1 MKIQLNWEQILVNS
15 AGLRGARTTFWQPSP
30 GEWLPAP
37 APGAAGWG
45 SPLVIPQWNFSWT
58 VAAPEWEQGESAAH
72 VAPWRQSKV
81 CRVREMV
88 GSCSGCL
95 HLCPGCAMWCLS
107 ALEKVPSFLPDCLF
121 PDEMIWALVVPKV

>member
-58 VAAPEWEQGESAAH
+58 VAAPEWEQGGKCRSCGSLETEQGLQGQRDGGILQWMSAP
-72 VAPWRQSKV
+72 VSW
-81 CRVREMV
+81 
-88 GSCSGCL
+88 
-95 HLCPGCAMWCLS
+95 LCH
-107 ALEKVPSFLPDCLF
+107 
-121 PDEMIWALVVPKV
+121 VVPECLGEGAIFSTRLFVPR